1 MPSNIEPFLNCR
13 LVFVKPELTPLQ
25 KTFRKVLGDI
35 YLLPVIDI
43 CNFNSLYNCLNSN
56 YDLPLYDFSLKQP
69 EHYNGIIIP
78 EFFFKDVS
86 KLDFIQQSDVIIPKQ
101 IPIIE
106 QLSDT
111 LFDVNLTALETLY
124 GF

>member
-1 MPSNIEPFLNCR
+1 MLSNIEPFLDCR
-13 LVFVKPELTPLQ
+13 LVFVKPELTLTQ
-25 KTFRKVLGDI
+25 KSFRKILGDI

-43 CNFNSLYNCLNSN
+43 CAFNSLHNCLNSD

-86 KLDFIQQSDVIIPKQ
+86 KLDFIQQSSIIIPKQ
-101 IPIIE
+101 IPVIE

-111 LFDVNLTALETLY
+111 LFDVNLTALEILY